1 MQGAPF
7 VIRLFTPGGGCIL
20 PRMLPTQNLR
30 VKEVVRLL
38 TPRALKSEFPVGED
52 SNQTV
57 VASRRRV
64 TDILQQH
71 DARLLVVVGPCS
83 IHDVTGALEY
93 GKRLNGLRRELAHQM
108 EIVMRVYFEKPR
120 TTIGWKG
127 LINDPRLD
135 GSYDIETGLKQARQ
149 LLLELT
155 AMGLPT
161 ATEFLDPII
170 PQYIDD
176 LVTWVAIGARTT
188 ESQTHREMAS
198 GLSMPVGFKNGT
210 DGSLQIALD
219 AMVSARTPHNFLGI
233 DQDGVTSIIRTTGN
247 PVGHLVLRGGR
258 SRPNYDA
265 ASLQEAEGKLVQS
278 GLPPVLMVDCSHA
291 NSGKQH
297 AKQEEVWQSALAQR
311 AAGNGALIGVMVE
324 SYLAEG
330 SQPFP
335 RPRAELKFGVS
346 ITDACI
352 GWETTERMLR
362 QGAAGLA
369 KAS

>member
-1 MQGAPF
+1 
-7 VIRLFTPGGGCIL
+7 
-20 PRMLPTQNLR
+20 MLQTQNLH
-30 VKEVVRLL
+30 VKEAVRLL
-38 TPRALKSEFPVGED
+38 TPRALKGELAAGEAAHR
-52 SNQTV
+52 SV
-57 VASRRRV
+57 VTSRQAV
-64 TDILQQH
+64 TRILERQ

-83 IHDVTGALEY
+83 IHDVQGALEY
-93 GKRLNGLRRELAHQM
+93 GSRLARLRKELRPHM

-127 LINDPRLD
+127 LINDPHLD
-135 GSYDIETGLKQARQ
+135 GSYDIETGLKRARQ

-170 PQYIDD
+170 PQYLDD
-176 LVTWVAIGARTT
+176 LVTWAAIGARTT

-219 AMVSARTPHNFLGI
+219 AMISARTPHSFLGI

-247 PVGHLVLRGGR
+247 PVGHVVLRGGR

-265 ASLQEAEGKLVQS
+265 ASLREAEEQLAKS
-278 GLPPVLMVDCSHA
+278 GLPPVLMIDCSHA

-297 AKQEEVWQSALAQR
+297 ARQEEVWRSVLEQR
-311 AAGNGALIGVMVE
+311 LNGNQAIIGLMVE
-324 SYLAEG
+324 SYLEEG
-330 SQPFP
+330 NQPFP
-335 RPRAELKFGVS
+335 RKPSELGYGVS
-346 ITDACI
+346 ITDACL
-352 GWETTERMLR
+352 GWEATERMLR
-362 QGAAGLA
+362 WAATKLA
-369 KAS
+369 EPRSAAVVA